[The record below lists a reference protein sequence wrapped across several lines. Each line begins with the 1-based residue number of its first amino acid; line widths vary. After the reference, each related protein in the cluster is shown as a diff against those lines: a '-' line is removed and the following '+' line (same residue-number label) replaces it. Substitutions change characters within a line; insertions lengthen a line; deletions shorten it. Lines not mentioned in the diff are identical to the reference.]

1 MESGIWNLEM
11 GIQKWEWMRSRL
23 LRWRWEIMRRS
34 RGCGRGLTER
44 DQMEQLTA
52 IGLTKDFG
60 GLRAVDDVGFAVDE
74 GSLTGII
81 GPNGAGKTTLF
92 NLISGALPPTSGRV
106 EFMGKALAH
115 SAHLVARRGIART
128 FQNVR
133 LFHEMSV
140 LENVLCA
147 WNADPFFRNSFR
159 PGAYRERERVR
170 TKRACYVLEDL
181 GLEHDR
187 DTRAADLP
195 FGKQRLVELARALAL
210 QPRMLLLDEPA
221 AGLNRTESAQLAK
234 LIRHIVSGGITVL
247 LVEHDMHLVMN
258 LVERVIVLEGGR
270 LIADG
275 RPEEVSRDP
284 RVVEAYLGARDAQGR

>member
-1 MESGIWNLEM
+1 M
-11 GIQKWEWMRSRL
+11 Q
-23 LRWRWEIMRRS
+23 
-34 RGCGRGLTER
+34 
-44 DQMEQLTA
+44 QLSA

-60 GLRAVDDVGFAVDE
+60 GLRAVDDVSFAVE
-74 GSLTGII
+74 QGSLTAII
-81 GPNGAGKTTLF
+81 GPNGAGKTTVF

-106 EFMGKALAH
+106 DLGDKSLPHA
-115 SAHLVARRGIART
+115 AHLVARRGIART

-147 WNADPFFRNSFR
+147 WNGDPFFQDSFR
-159 PGAYRERERVR
+159 PGKFREPERVR
-170 TKRACYVLEDL
+170 TKRACYILEDL
-181 GLEHDR
+181 GLEDDR
-187 DTRAADLP
+187 DARAAELP

-210 QPRMLLLDEPA
+210 RPRMLLLDEPA

-258 LVERVIVLEGGR
+258 LVERVIVLDGGR

-275 RPEEVSRDP
+275 RPDEVSRDP
-284 RVVEAYLGARDAQGR
+284 RVVEAYLGSAPC